1 MTGRMPGGGVTGGGA
16 AGSGA
21 GTASAPGPAAWLRG
35 LPAAALALP
44 IAYGGTLALLLCAY
58 IARPALLSPLLLLL
72 IVRQAAPLGIAVLG
86 QSLCMRVLSL
96 DLSFGG
102 LAMVVSY
109 ILTSGLLPWPDWL
122 LILASLATGA
132 LVGAVNAVFITWLR
146 ASSVIVTLAMAM
158 VLGGIVIAFSQLR
171 APGEAPELL
180 RLVGQA
186 RIGIVPVAPFVW
198 LALLLPLALFLRL
211 SVFGRHVD
219 AIGANPRAAWS
230 SGIPVVRVIFTV
242 HILSSLFAVFS
253 AFLLVGFVGTGS
265 LDIGRDLALNSLAAV
280 ILGGVTFGAGRGG
293 VAGPAVA
300 AFMLTFLFN
309 LLTSFGL
316 GEPGKLM
323 MQGAIVALAAI
334 AYTTR
339 NQRRGIWT

>member
-1 MTGRMPGGGVTGGGA
+1 MAGNPVDGRA
-16 AGSGA
+16 AQLSL
-21 GTASAPGPAAWLRG
+21 AARLRDLHG
-35 LPAAALALP
+35 LLLSLP
-44 IAYGGTLALLLCAY
+44 IAYSGTAVLLLCAY
-58 IARPALLSPLLLLL
+58 FARPALLSPLLLLL
-72 IVRQAAPLGIAVLG
+72 ILRQAAPLGIAVLG

-102 LAMVVSY
+102 VAIMVGY
-109 ILTSGLLPWPDWL
+109 FLTSGVLPLPDWM
-122 LILASLATGA
+122 LIALCLAFGA
-132 LVGAVNAVFITWLR
+132 LVGTINAVFITWLR

-158 VLGGIVIAFSQLR
+158 ILVGIVFAFSQFR
-171 APGEAPELL
+171 APGDAPQIL
-180 RLVGQA
+180 RLIGQA

-198 LALLLPLALFLRL
+198 LALLVPMAIFLRR

-219 AIGANPRAAWS
+219 AIGANPRAAWT

-253 AFLLVGFVGTGS
+253 AFLLLGFVGVGS

-280 ILGGVTFGAGRGG
+280 ILGGVTFGAGKGG
-293 VAGPAVA
+293 VMGPAVA

-334 AYTTR
+334 AYTAR
-339 NQRRGIWT
+339 NHRQGIWK